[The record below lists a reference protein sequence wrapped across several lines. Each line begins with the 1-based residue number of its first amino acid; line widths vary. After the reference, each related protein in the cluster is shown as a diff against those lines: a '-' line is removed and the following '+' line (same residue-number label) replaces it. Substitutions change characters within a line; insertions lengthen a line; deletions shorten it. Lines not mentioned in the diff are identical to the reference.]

1 MLEGTRGKIFLNI
14 LKKHLNIVK
23 CEKKY
28 LGSKLYIDYVTVV
41 ILSVLANSGSPQ
53 NHFPGDE

>member
-1 MLEGTRGKIFLNI
+1 MLQ
-14 LKKHLNIVK
+14 KHLKIVK

-28 LGSKLYIDYVTVV
+28 LGSKLYIDYVTPLFY